1 MSRLI
6 EAVGRLTEL
15 TDHSTGLCGFFVAF
29 PLRRP
34 RSGDSNDPTSFCTLV
49 TDKID

>member
-1 MSRLI
+1 MSGLI
-6 EAVGRLTEL
+6 EAVGRLTA
-15 TDHSTGLCGFFVAF
+15 HSTGLCGFFVAF
-29 PLRRP
+29 PSSLPGP

>member
-6 EAVGRLTEL
+6 EAVTRLSAL
-15 TDHSTGLCGFFVAF
+15 SICGFFVAF
-29 PLRRP
+29 PCASP
-34 RSGDSNDPTSFCTLV
+34 RSGNSNDPTSFCTLV